1 VLRQLLATRSAQVQ
15 WQGLPGGWAGLT
27 QEKLQAVTGVGKL
40 QVDDHTLRLTP
51 APGTSLETGWDFRFQ
66 DGRLN
71 SITHWIGC

>member
-1 VLRQLLATRSAQVQ
+1 
-15 WQGLPGGWAGLT
+15 
-27 QEKLQAVTGVGKL
+27 VTGVGKL